1 MMKADRKLKVLEV
14 IQPTDG
20 GSALHVQQLLM
31 GLDKKEFTVHL
42 AASNSTGYDQV
53 CIKNKTPY
61 HRINFTRSINPLK
74 DIQPWWQ
81 LWQLCHKEHFDVIH
95 LHSTKAG
102 LLGRMAALFTSSKVI
117 YTPHSPLY
125 MQLHP
130 PQRQLFLWIERLTMP
145 LVDKVILVSKSERSK
160 VVEDGM
166 TSGRKCEVIVNGVDV
181 PHVKRSASKPPII
194 TMVSRLEKQKRQQD
208 LIMAAPIVLKRF
220 PEAKFN
226 LIGGGSRHYE
236 LQSLIQDHGV
246 EDAVNLLGP
255 RDDVQEQ
262 FAKSTIAVQCSET
275 EGMPY
280 VVLEA
285 MAQGL
290 PVIGTRVEGIVD
302 LVEDGKT
309 GLLYEK
315 GDYKGLAEQIIFLLT
330 HRELSEKYGMLGR
343 SVVEREYSRSTM
355 INNIQLLYTNS
366 L

>member
-1 MMKADRKLKVLEV
+1 M
-14 IQPTDG
+14 
-20 GSALHVQQLLM
+20 H
-31 GLDKKEFTVHL
+31 
-42 AASNSTGYDQV
+42 
-53 CIKNKTPY
+53 IK
-61 HRINFTRSINPLK
+61 
-74 DIQPWWQ
+74 W
-81 LWQLCHKEHFDVIH
+81 
-95 LHSTKAG
+95 
-102 LLGRMAALFTSSKVI
+102 
-117 YTPHSPLY
+117 
-125 MQLHP
+125 
-130 PQRQLFLWIERLTMP
+130 
-145 LVDKVILVSKSERSK
+145 
-160 VVEDGM
+160 
-166 TSGRKCEVIVNGVDV
+166 EVIVNGVDV